1 MSRITYL
8 STAFGTLLLVPMI
21 AAAQFGKVDNFF
33 GNISEFVNDVL
44 VPFVF
49 VIAFIIFIVGVARYF
64 IWAGAEEEKEKAKS
78 LMLWGILGFVLMVS
92 IWGIVNL
99 LAGGLGEGLDTDTNS
114 LESGAI
120 PTVPS
125 NR

>member
-1 MSRITYL
+1 M
-8 STAFGTLLLVPMI
+8 
-21 AAAQFGKVDNFF
+21 
-33 GNISEFVNDVL
+33 NDVL

-99 LAGGLGEGLDTDTNS
+99 LAGGLGEGLDTDTNA
-114 LESGAI
+114 LENNAI